1 MASVIQMVLR
11 LKDDASKALKGTA
24 DESDK
29 AAQSFEKA
37 RAGIAAFAKAG
48 LAAGTMFAALNQRL
62 ASSKNELIDAS
73 TRTGLATETL
83 AGLRLAAESS
93 GQSFGRMER
102 VLQVYTA
109 RIAAVG
115 KGSKE
120 AEDGFR
126 KLGVSVRDEMT
137 GAFKDSDTILRETIA
152 AIAAI
157 EDPTQKAVAATNA
170 FGTSGT
176 RLLQAVSDPS
186 ALEGFIGLAADF
198 GVNVGPQAAQSARE
212 WQTSMS
218 VLTRTIE
225 GSADKIVAA
234 FGPGGISGIVS
245 AVGQTIVFMVQL
257 AVPLI
262 EDFVY
267 GLGVLGKTFG
277 DVFKLISD
285 HDFDRFKESMTNLN
299 NEVLERGTPALGDL
313 AKLFDDA
320 QMAAVDF
327 DVDFRRVV
335 GTMDSVADSAG
346 GAADSVRAV
355 VDEVTTT
362 ATNLSAIEGV
372 RITEFFTPDPND
384 AALQSA
390 LDDMAAEFRAS
401 AREIKLAVAAETAG
415 MFESI
420 ASAGTGNISGLLSM
434 AGPGGV
440 VAGGA
445 VSALQTISGGETGA
459 GIISGVDESLRQ
471 TSGEIT
477 SAITALPDI
486 MTHVLPSVLVDFAE
500 ELMSILPEAI
510 IEGGLAWML
519 EFIPAL
525 MIEIPIAMLRG
536 IRDAFVQI
544 WIDVKNFF
552 RSLFGKSEKS
562 AGSVFAAETGLGGLS
577 SAFES
582 NQRGS
587 QFVDRTGLR
596 LLHAGEQVV
605 PRGGRASQSAG
616 GMGGA
621 SQVNLTINTNV
632 VDRDAIPALVR
643 QIERHFG
650 SFGRSSSPLFQGG

>member
-1 MASVIQMVLR
+1 
-11 LKDDASKALKGTA
+11 
-24 DESDK
+24 
-29 AAQSFEKA
+29 
-37 RAGIAAFAKAG
+37 
-48 LAAGTMFAALNQRL
+48 
-62 ASSKNELIDAS
+62 
-73 TRTGLATETL
+73 
-83 AGLRLAAESS
+83 
-93 GQSFGRMER
+93 
-102 VLQVYTA
+102 
-109 RIAAVG
+109 
-115 KGSKE
+115 
-120 AEDGFR
+120 
-126 KLGVSVRDEMT
+126 
-137 GAFKDSDTILRETIA
+137 
-152 AIAAI
+152 
-157 EDPTQKAVAATNA
+157 
-170 FGTSGT
+170 
-176 RLLQAVSDPS
+176 
-186 ALEGFIGLAADF
+186 GFIGLAADF

-477 SAITALPDI
+477 SAITALPEI
-486 MTHVLPSVLVDFAE
+486 IAHVLPSVLVDFAE
-500 ELMSILPEAI
+500 ELVDILPEAI

-519 EFIPAL
+519 EF
-525 MIEIPIAMLRG
+525 
-536 IRDAFVQI
+536 
-544 WIDVKNFF
+544 
-552 RSLFGKSEKS
+552 
-562 AGSVFAAETGLGGLS
+562 
-577 SAFES
+577 
-582 NQRGS
+582 
-587 QFVDRTGLR
+587 
-596 LLHAGEQVV
+596 
-605 PRGGRASQSAG
+605 
-616 GMGGA
+616 
-621 SQVNLTINTNV
+621 
-632 VDRDAIPALVR
+632 
-643 QIERHFG
+643 
-650 SFGRSSSPLFQGG
+650 